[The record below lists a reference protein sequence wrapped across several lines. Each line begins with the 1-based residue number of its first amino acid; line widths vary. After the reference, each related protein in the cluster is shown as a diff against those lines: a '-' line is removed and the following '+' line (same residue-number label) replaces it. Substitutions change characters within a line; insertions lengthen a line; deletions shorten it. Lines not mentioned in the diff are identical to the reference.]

1 MLSQTGDYI
10 GKKKKIEDSPEM
22 KKHFEV
28 RSFYLLSHYSFY
40 IDFRTKDAQLLTSH
54 FTSPR

>member
-10 GKKKKIEDSPEM
+10 GTKKKIEDSPAM

-28 RSFYLLSHYSFY
+28 DFHFYKVIYNVKF
-40 IDFRTKDAQLLTSH
+40 QL
-54 FTSPR
+54 